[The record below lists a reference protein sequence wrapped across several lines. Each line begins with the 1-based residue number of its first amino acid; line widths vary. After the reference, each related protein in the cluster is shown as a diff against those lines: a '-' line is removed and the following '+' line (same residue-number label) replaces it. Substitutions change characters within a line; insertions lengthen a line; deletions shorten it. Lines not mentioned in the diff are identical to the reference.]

1 VLEALD
7 AEPERWDVSSLRT
20 VLIGGAAAPP
30 ALIEALETRHGLEA
44 VHSWGMTETAP
55 VATMSRL
62 TEAFDGARPGQRL
75 AQRAKQGRPVGLI
88 EIRAMADEREAPWDG
103 ETMGE
108 LEVRGPWVASG
119 YHRGAGGEQ
128 FTADGWFR
136 TGDIVSID
144 PHGYIDVRDRA
155 KDLIKSGGEW
165 ISSVALESALMG
177 HPDVAEA
184 AVIAVPHER
193 WGERPL
199 AVVVPRK
206 GRSPTAEALRA
217 HLASLFPRWS
227 LPDAY
232 ELVDEIPR
240 TAAGK
245 FKKSALRE
253 RFARAAHGERPG

>member
-1 VLEALD
+1 
-7 AEPERWDVSSLRT
+7 
-20 VLIGGAAAPP
+20 
-30 ALIEALETRHGLEA
+30 
-44 VHSWGMTETAP
+44 
-55 VATMSRL
+55 
-62 TEAFDGARPGQRL
+62 
-75 AQRAKQGRPVGLI
+75 
-88 EIRAMADEREAPWDG
+88 
-103 ETMGE
+103 MGE